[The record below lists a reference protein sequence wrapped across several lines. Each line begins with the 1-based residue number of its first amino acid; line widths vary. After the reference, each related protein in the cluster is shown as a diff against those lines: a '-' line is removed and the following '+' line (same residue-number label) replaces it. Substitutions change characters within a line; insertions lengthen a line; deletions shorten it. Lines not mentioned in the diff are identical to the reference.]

1 MKRGDGKLP
10 SLLIEANTIA
20 EGWQK
25 TMIACYEK
33 GVRSTDPSY
42 QEKVFYA
49 YDADIN
55 IRIENPLEEPIRH
68 KFAIYDDDRGIMQYM
83 LEVTHGI
90 HNHWVKD
97 LNDPTDTRWSYT
109 YNGRFAS
116 QIPFI
121 LARIKK
127 DWEKKQDLS
136 SRKYSFNTW
145 RPKEDVIL
153 EQSDPPCLQRGHLRF
168 LKDDD
173 GEWWLNYISDWRS
186 RDLAKAWT
194 QNVTGQTTKHGLHK
208 LFADKISNMLGI
220 PIHVGAYIDK
230 SSSLHIYGRYFE
242 EEGLEGIIEPMKKMT
257 IETMGVPLI
266 YEDETHLKRLIA
278 AQSDAENKKLG
289 TNLSADGLKKL
300 GYDIDNFPYPNDW
313 DSWPKEWNIELNKS
327 TLV

>member
-1 MKRGDGKLP
+1 MEKKGNGKLP
-10 SLLIEANTIA
+10 SILIEANALA
-20 EGWQK
+20 EAWQK
-25 TMIACYEK
+25 AMIACYEK

-42 QEKVFYA
+42 QEKIFFA

-55 IRIENPLEEPIRH
+55 IRVENPLEEPIRH
-68 KFAIYDDDRGIMQYM
+68 RFALYDDDRGLMQYI

-90 HNHWVKD
+90 HNHWKRNPD
-97 LNDPTDTRWSYT
+97 DPKDTRWGYT
-109 YNGRFAS
+109 YNERFAP

-127 DWEKKQDLS
+127 DWEKRKDLS
-136 SRKYSFNTW
+136 SRKYNFSIW

-153 EQSDPPCLQRGHLRF
+153 EQSDPPCWQRGQLRF
-168 LKDDD
+168 LQDNT
-173 GEWWLNYISDWRS
+173 GEWWLNYLTDWRS

-194 QNVTGQTTKHGLHK
+194 ENNLGQIK
-208 LFADKISNMLGI
+208 LMQLFSKKISNMLRI
-220 PIHVGAYIDK
+220 PINIGSYADR

-242 EEGLEGIIEPMKKMT
+242 EEGLESIIEPMKKMT

-300 GYDIDNFPYPNDW
+300 GYDIDNFSYPKDW
-313 DSWPKEWNIELNKS
+313 DSWPKEWDMELDKS